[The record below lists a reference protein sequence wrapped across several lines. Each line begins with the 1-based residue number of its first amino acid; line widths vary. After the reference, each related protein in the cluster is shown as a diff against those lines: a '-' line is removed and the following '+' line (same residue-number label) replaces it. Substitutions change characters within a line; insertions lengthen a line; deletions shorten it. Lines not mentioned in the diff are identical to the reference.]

1 MIRTILIPLLA
12 ILGIVFAAYTVVRGS
27 VPPTAP
33 EPVIEPPRPPFTAFV
48 AGAGLIE
55 AASENIAIGTP
66 VGALVKKVSVNVGD
80 AIKKGDPLF
89 TLDARELEAEL
100 LIRQAALRVAEQQL
114 SRLEAG
120 TRPEQIPPQRA
131 RVSEAQADIMSA
143 QSDVANNQ
151 ALLDDAKA
159 QLERAEGMTDT
170 RALSAE
176 EVTRRRFTVNA
187 VQARLDAAKAR
198 VETAK
203 ARANEAQ
210 AQLALLEAGTWKF
223 DIDVARVQ
231 VQQAQAG
238 INAIQI
244 EIDRRVVRSPVDGKV
259 IQKNVREGEFA
270 QAGALSTPLM
280 LVGQVSPL
288 HVRVD
293 VDEYEAW
300 RVKPGSKARAFARG
314 NKDIATDLQFVRFEP
329 YIVPKRSL
337 TGASTERVDTR
348 VLQVI
353 FAFDPKDLP
362 LFVGQQV
369 DVYIESDPVQ
379 RGNRPAPDTV
389 RATDTGS

>member
-1 MIRTILIPLLA
+1 
-12 ILGIVFAAYTVVRGS
+12 
-27 VPPTAP
+27 
-33 EPVIEPPRPPFTAFV
+33 
-48 AGAGLIE
+48 
-55 AASENIAIGTP
+55 
-66 VGALVKKVSVNVGD
+66 VGALVKQMSVKVGD
-80 AIKKGDPLF
+80 AIKKGDALF
-89 TLDARELEAEL
+89 TLDARELQAEL
-100 LIRQAALRVAEQQL
+100 LVRQANLRVAQQQL
-114 SRLEAG
+114 ARLVAG

-131 RVSEAQADIMSA
+131 RVSEAAADIRSA
-143 QSDVANNQ
+143 ESAVVDAQAQLSDAQ
-151 ALLDDAKA
+151 A

-176 EVTRRRFTVNA
+176 ETTRRRFAVNA
-187 VQARLDAAKAR
+187 AQARLDASKAR
-198 VETAK
+198 VETAR
-203 ARANEAQ
+203 ARSVEAL
-210 AQLALLEAGTWKF
+210 AQLALLEAGTWKV

-231 VQQAQAG
+231 VEQAQA
-238 INAIQI
+238 AIDALQI
-244 EIDRRVVRSPVDGKV
+244 EIDRRTVKSPVDGKV

-270 QAGALSTPLM
+270 QTGALSTPLM

-369 DVYIESDPVQ
+369 DVYIESEPVQ
-379 RGNRPAPDTV
+379 RGNRPAP
-389 RATDTGS
+389 ATDPGS

>member
-33 EPVIEPPRPPFTAFV
+33 EPVIEPPRPPFSAFV

-55 AASENIAIGTP
+55 ASSENIAIGTP
-66 VGALVKKVSVNVGD
+66 VGALVRKVSVNVGD
-80 AIKKGDPLF
+80 VIKKGDPLF

-100 LIRQAALRVAEQQL
+100 LIRQAALRVAQQQL
-114 SRLEAG
+114 TRLEAG

-131 RVSEAQADIMSA
+131 RVSEAQADILSA

-159 QLERAEGMTDT
+159 QLDRAEGMTDT

-187 VQARLDAAKAR
+187 VQARLDSAKAR
-198 VETAK
+198 VETAR
-203 ARANEAQ
+203 ARASEAQ
-210 AQLALLEAGTWKF
+210 AQLALLEAGTWNV
-223 DIDVARVQ
+223 DIDVAKVQ
-231 VQQAQAG
+231 VEQAQAG

-280 LVGQVSPL
+280 LVGQVIPL

-379 RGNRPAPDTV
+379 RGNRPAP
-389 RATDTGS
+389 ATDSGS